1 MYFDSGYL
9 FPVKLSKINP
19 FFPAP
24 FAGTWENW
32 HIIFSI
38 LKCVGVAYL
47 LLCVERFDNFT
58 VPHVNV
64 NEMMI
69 KVDLTKK
76 VSAAEAGFPFIVLLR
91 AIVL

>member
-1 MYFDSGYL
+1 M
-9 FPVKLSKINP
+9 
-19 FFPAP
+19 
-24 FAGTWENW
+24 W
-32 HIIFSI
+32 
-38 LKCVGVAYL
+38 GVAYL